1 MPQVYHKNACKFA
14 TRSHVIDFQFV
25 VTLCGFIII
34 APRPSRCKHWLHF
47 AIRFF
52 GKPAVVVHVCEFVT
66 FVYDCD
72 VRQNTRMKPACQ
84 PTSSF
89 PGIQRQHDVHVTSWA
104 NGSYGR
110 TTQCTDNS
118 EDVQHSSR
126 GLTYLQG

>member
-1 MPQVYHKNACKFA
+1 M
-14 TRSHVIDFQFV
+14 IDFQFV
-25 VTLCGFIII
+25 VTLSGFVII
-34 APRPSRCKHWLHF
+34 APRPSRCKHWLLF

-52 GKPAVVVHVCEFVT
+52 GKPVVVVFVCEFVT

-72 VRQNTRMKPACQ
+72 VRQNTRMKPETQIACQ
-84 PTSSF
+84 PASSF
-89 PGIQRQHDVHVTSWA
+89 TGIRRQHDVRVNSAA

-118 EDVQHSSR
+118 EDVRHSSW